1 MTKTVWNVAFLDEN
15 GEHIDDTQIDEKSS
29 KLAWQ
34 LFKEFGHTKKKGYTL
49 EWNAINVEDDE

>member
-1 MTKTVWNVAFLDEN
+1 MAKTVWNVAFLDEN

-34 LFKEFGHTKKKGYTL
+34 LFKEFGHTKKKKYTL
-49 EWNAINVEDDE
+49 EWEETTEDDE